1 MKQKREISLQQNGLM
16 GFIWSQ
22 RMFLRQFMTWR
33 IISVL
38 LITPFPVITQRI
50 VDVSIPQRD
59 TEGVLY
65 FTVLSLGLLVAH
77 FVTRRLAVVSLSVKM
92 QTVMR
97 KLRSLVFNKLNFM
110 HFGFLDTTQ
119 TGRLL
124 SKYAIDTS
132 NIEYTI
138 IVMVTLILPEILR
151 SILLLF
157 SLAFINMWLVLITLI
172 SIPLFALVRFYF
184 FQRLEATN
192 HNVRMARERMTGQ
205 ANEYISAIK
214 LVRGYGQEKNTRRQ
228 MNALSDAYSD
238 ERVTQMKLNQSMG
251 YILFTAITAITICAI
266 GFSGWLVIDDRLSLG
281 AMVAMAGALPV
292 CLQPVHLSAQ
302 FSIQYTLGS
311 ESYQSI
317 KELMDS
323 GYVEQWHGQQ
333 RLDVMN
339 GQIEFDRVSFGY
351 DKDSPRVIWSFST
364 VIRPGEHV
372 AIVGSSGSGKSTLL
386 SLMLGFYAADEGEI
400 RVDGIPQ
407 QDLDIREFRRHCAI
421 VMQDNLLLSGSLL
434 DNIRFGKPNASID
447 EVRQAALE
455 ANALDFIEE
464 LPEGFETTVGE
475 QGVSLSGGQR
485 QRIAIARALL
495 RDPKV
500 LIFDEAT
507 SALDYES
514 EKLVQQAINHLAR
527 NRTTVSISHRLNTI
541 RNADRIIVLE
551 DGQKVSEGSWQELA
565 GQPGAFRTLLD
576 AQS

>member
-1 MKQKREISLQQNGLM
+1 MKQKGKINLQPDRLM

-22 RMFLRQFMTWR
+22 RMFLRQFIIWR

-38 LITPFPVITQRI
+38 LITPFPIITQQI

-59 TEGVLY
+59 AEGVLY
-65 FTVLSLGLLVAH
+65 FTVLSLGLLIAH
-77 FVTRRLAVVSLSVKM
+77 FVTRRLAVASLSVKM
-92 QTVMR
+92 QTVIR

-119 TGRLL
+119 TGSML

-151 SILLLF
+151 SILLLL

-184 FQRLEATN
+184 FQKLEATN

-214 LVRGYGQEKNTRRQ
+214 LVRGFGQEKNTRRQ
-228 MNALSDAYSD
+228 MNVLSDAYSD

-266 GFSGWLVIDDRLSLG
+266 GFSGWLVIDDRLSVG

-302 FSIQYTLGS
+302 FSIQYTLGA
-311 ESYQSI
+311 EGYQSI
-317 KELMDS
+317 KELVDS
-323 GYVEQWHGQQ
+323 GYVEQWHGQ
-333 RLDVMN
+333 RHPDVLN

-351 DKDSPRVIWSFST
+351 DKDNPRVIQSFST
-364 VIRPGEHV
+364 VIKPGEHV

-434 DNIRFGKPNASID
+434 DNIRFGKPNASIE
-447 EVRQAALE
+447 EVRQAAVE

-464 LPEGFETTVGE
+464 LPEGFETRVGE
-475 QGVSLSGGQR
+475 QGMSLSGGQR

-551 DGQKVSEGSWQELA
+551 DGQMVSEGSWEELA
-565 GQPGAFRTLLD
+565 GQPGTFRTLLD
-576 AQS
+576 AKS